1 MDNYCRSSL
10 LHIISLLLLGW
21 PEWWWIAAAVTD
33 EVEEVR
39 MVMWNF
45 KAEMAAE
52 SRR

>member
-10 LHIISLLLLGW
+10 LHIISLLLLVW
-21 PEWWWIAAAVTD
+21 PDDEWWWIAAAVAD

-45 KAEMAAE
+45 KAEMAA
-52 SRR
+52 